1 MWSLPFARFTRPTS
15 STRLDANGNP
25 ALARRNVLM
34 APVASGGPRLLLRR
48 LREIMAE
55 QTSAQTRLDKLVT
68 LIATNMVAEVCSIY
82 LRRAGNSLELFATE
96 GLNRSAVHRTRLK
109 HGEGLVGLV
118 AETAEPV
125 NLSDAPA
132 DPHFSYRPETG
143 EDPYKSFL
151 GVPIVRGG
159 QVFGVL
165 TVQNRAAVL
174 YAEEEVE
181 ALQTVAMVLAEVVA
195 QGGLFDVAELDEPEL
210 RIDRP
215 LKFAGEGL
223 SEGVAV
229 GRVVLHE
236 PRVKVERMIADN
248 PAEELRRLEAALA
261 ELRESVDEMLESSE
275 LDLTGEGREVIEA
288 YRLFANDQGWRQRM
302 RDAVRTGLTAEAAV
316 ERVQDEMRVRVQR
329 LGDPILRERAHDLDD
344 LARRLLRH
352 LTGDESVVELPRDAI
367 VVARAIGPAELL
379 DYARDKLQ
387 ALVLEE
393 AASTSHVSIVA
404 RSLGLPL
411 VGSTQGIT
419 DASRASDQIVVDGE
433 TGEVHLRP
441 PVEIVSAFEAKRTL
455 REHRV
460 ARFAAIRDLP
470 AVTKDGVQI
479 RLMMNAG
486 LALDMPH
493 LAESGADGVGLFRTE
508 LQFMIGETMPR
519 LSDQIAFY
527 KQIMD
532 SAGEKPVIFRTLD
545 LGGDKV
551 LPYARWEREE
561 NPALGW
567 RAIRIALDRPALLRY
582 QVRALLAAAA
592 GRTLRI
598 LLPMVSEVAE
608 FNAAR
613 ALVDRE
619 TERAR
624 MLAQGQPR
632 QVLVGAMLEVPALA
646 FMLPQIMRSAD
657 FVSIGSNDLFSFV
670 FAVDR
675 TNPRVSRRY
684 DALNPAALT
693 LIRQIVQSAAAAH
706 GNVSLCGEMAGR
718 PLDAMALIGLG
729 LRTLSMQ
736 PANIGPIKMMIRS
749 LNLADVSQFV
759 DKLCGRTDHSLRTR
773 LSAFAA
779 ERGIVL
785 K

>member
-1 MWSLPFARFTRPTS
+1 
-15 STRLDANGNP
+15 
-25 ALARRNVLM
+25 
-34 APVASGGPRLLLRR
+34 
-48 LREIMAE
+48 
-55 QTSAQTRLDKLVT
+55 LVT
-68 LIATNMVAEVCSIY
+68 VIASNMVAEVCSIY
-82 LRRAGNSLELFATE
+82 LRRAGKVLELFATE
-96 GLNRSAVHRTRLK
+96 GLNRTAVHTTRLK
-109 HGEGLVGLV
+109 EGEGLVGLI
-118 AETAEPV
+118 AESAEAV

-165 TVQNRAAVL
+165 TVQNKAERI

-195 QGGLFDVAELDEPEL
+195 QGGFFNVAELDEPEL
-210 RIDRP
+210 RVDRP
-215 LKFAGEGL
+215 RKFSGDGL

-236 PRVKVERMIADN
+236 PRVRVERMIADN
-248 PAEELRRLEAALA
+248 PVAELKRLEEAIGS
-261 ELRESVDEMLESSE
+261 LRESVDEMLTSSE

-288 YRLFANDQGWRQRM
+288 YRLFAYDQGWRQRM

-316 ERVQDEMRVRVQR
+316 ERVQDETRLRVQR
-329 LGDPILRERAHDLDD
+329 LGDPILRERAHDFDD

-352 LTGDESVVELPRDAI
+352 LTGDDAAQRHLPQNAVLI
-367 VVARAIGPAELL
+367 ARGMGPAELL
-379 DYARDKLQ
+379 DYGRDKLVG
-387 ALVLEE
+387 LVLEE
-393 AASTSHVSIVA
+393 AASTSHVAIVA
-404 RSLGLPL
+404 RSMGLPL
-411 VGSTQGIT
+411 VASLEGIADNARGGDT
-419 DASRASDQIVVDGE
+419 IAVDGE

-441 PVEIVSAFEAKRTL
+441 ASEIVKAFENKREL
-455 REHRV
+455 RV
-460 ARFAAIRDLP
+460 QAQARFAAVRDLP
-470 AVTKDGVQI
+470 AVTRDGVPI

-486 LALDMPH
+486 LEFDMPQ
-493 LAESGADGVGLFRTE
+493 LAQSGADGIGLFRTE

-519 LSDQIAFY
+519 LADQSAFY
-527 KQIMD
+527 KKILD
-532 SAGEKPVIFRTLD
+532 AAGDKSVVFRTLD

-582 QVRALLAAAA
+582 QVRALLNASA

-598 LLPMVSEVAE
+598 LLPMVSDVDE
-608 FNAAR
+608 FNRGR
-613 ALVDRE
+613 ALIDRE
-619 TERAR
+619 LERAR
-624 MLAQGQPR
+624 LLNLVRPT

-646 FMLPQIMRSAD
+646 FMLPQLMRSAD
-657 FVSIGSNDLFSFV
+657 FVSIGSNDLLSLA

-675 TNPRVSRRY
+675 TNPRVSKRY
-684 DALNPAALT
+684 DNLNPASLT
-693 LIRQIVQSAAAAH
+693 LIRLIVQSAAENS
-706 GNVSLCGEMAGR
+706 GDLSLCGEMAGR
-718 PLDAMALIGLG
+718 PLDAMALLGLG

-736 PANIGPIKMMIRS
+736 PGQIGPIKMMIRS
-749 LNLADVSQFV
+749 LHLGEVSGFV
-759 DKLCGRTDHSLRTR
+759 DRLCGRTDHSLRTR

>member
-1 MWSLPFARFTRPTS
+1 
-15 STRLDANGNP
+15 
-25 ALARRNVLM
+25 M
-34 APVASGGPRLLLRR
+34 AVAAGGPRLLLRR

-68 LIATNMVAEVCSIY
+68 VIATNMVAEVCSIY
-82 LRRAGNSLELFATE
+82 LRRAGKALELFATE
-96 GLNRSAVHRTRLK
+96 GLNRAAVHNTRLK
-109 HGEGLVGLV
+109 EGEGLVGLV

-181 ALQTVAMVLAEVVA
+181 ALQTVSMVLAEVVA
-195 QGGLFDVAELDEPEL
+195 QGGLFNIAELDEPEL
-210 RIDRP
+210 RVDRP
-215 LKFAGEGL
+215 RVFHGEGL

-236 PRVKVERMIADN
+236 PRMLVERMIADN
-248 PAEELRRLEAALA
+248 PADELIRLENAISS
-261 ELRESVDEMLESSE
+261 LRESVDEMLDSRE

-288 YRLFANDQGWRQRM
+288 YRLFAHDQGWRQRM
-302 RDAVRTGLTAEAAV
+302 RDAIRTGLTAEAAV
-316 ERVQDEMRVRVQR
+316 ERVQDEMRVRVHR
-329 LGDPILRERAHDLDD
+329 LDDPVLRERLHDLDD

-352 LTGDESVVELPRDAI
+352 LIGESAAQELPLNAVI
-367 VVARAIGPAELL
+367 VARAMGPAELL
-379 DYARDKLQ
+379 DYGREKLVG
-387 ALVLEE
+387 LVLED
-393 AASTSHVSIVA
+393 AASTSHVAIVA
-404 RSLGLPL
+404 RSMGLPL
-411 VGSTQGIT
+411 IGSAEGIT
-419 DASRASDQIVVDGE
+419 DSARVGDAIVVDGE
-433 TGEVHLRP
+433 AGEAHLRP
-441 PVEIVSAFEAKRTL
+441 QAEIVAAFEAKRTL
-455 REHRV
+455 REHAQ
-460 ARFAAIRDLP
+460 ARFAALSDLP

-479 RLMMNAG
+479 KLMMNAG
-486 LALDMPH
+486 LQLDMPH
-493 LAESGADGVGLFRTE
+493 LEESGADGIGLFRTE

-519 LSDQIAFY
+519 LGDQAAFY
-527 KQIMD
+527 RNIIEA
-532 SAGEKPVIFRTLD
+532 AGDKPVVFRTLD

-582 QVRALLAAAA
+582 QVRALLMAAA

-598 LLPMVSEVAE
+598 LLPMVSNVDE
-608 FNAAR
+608 FNRAR
-613 ALVDRE
+613 AMVDRE
-619 TERAR
+619 IERAR
-624 MLAQGQPR
+624 LVGMDRPR
-632 QVLVGAMLEVPALA
+632 QVLVGAMLEVPSLA
-646 FMLPQIMRSAD
+646 FMLPQLMRNAD
-657 FVSIGSNDLFSFV
+657 FVSIGSNDLLSFA

-675 TNPRVSRRY
+675 TNPRVARRY
-684 DALNPAALT
+684 DNLNPAALT
-693 LIRQIVQSAAAAH
+693 LIRLIVNSSAEAH
-706 GNVSLCGEMAGR
+706 GELSLCGEMAGK
-718 PLDAMALIGLG
+718 PLDAMALLGLG

-749 LNLADVSQFV
+749 MSLSEVAPFV

-773 LSAFAA
+773 LTAFAA

>member
-1 MWSLPFARFTRPTS
+1 MSA
-15 STRLDANGNP
+15 G
-25 ALARRNVLM
+25 
-34 APVASGGPRLLLRR
+34 GGPRLLLRR

-55 QTSAQTRLDKLVT
+55 QTSAQMRLNKLVT
-68 LIATNMVAEVCSIY
+68 VIASNMVAEVCSIY
-82 LRRAGNSLELFATE
+82 LRRAGKVLELFATE
-96 GLNRSAVHRTRLK
+96 GLRPDAVHQTRLK
-109 HGEGLVGLV
+109 EGEGLVGLIS
-118 AETAEPV
+118 ETAEAV

-143 EDPYKSFL
+143 EDPFKSFL

-165 TVQNRAAVL
+165 TVQNKAERI

-195 QGGLFDVAELDEPEL
+195 QGGFFNVAELDEPEL

-215 LKFAGEGL
+215 RKFVGDGL

-248 PAEELRRLEAALA
+248 PVTELKRLEDAIAS
-261 ELRESVDEMLESSE
+261 LRESVDEMLASSE

-288 YRLFANDQGWRQRM
+288 YRLFAYDQGWRQRM

-316 ERVQDEMRVRVQR
+316 ERVQDETRLRVQR
-329 LGDPILRERAHDLDD
+329 LGDPILRERAHDFDD

-352 LTGDESVVELPRDAI
+352 LTGENVSDRSLPQNA
-367 VVARAIGPAELL
+367 VLVARGMGPAELL
-379 DYARDKLQ
+379 DYGREKLVG
-387 ALVLEE
+387 LILEE
-393 AASTSHVSIVA
+393 AAATSHVAIVA
-404 RSLGLPL
+404 RSMGLPMVASL
-411 VGSTQGIT
+411 EGIA
-419 DASRASDQIVVDGE
+419 DNARAGDTIAVDGE
-433 TGEVHLRP
+433 MGEVHLRP
-441 PVEIVSAFEAKRTL
+441 ASEIVKAFEDKRAL
-455 REHRV
+455 RV
-460 ARFAAIRDLP
+460 QAQARFAAVRDLP
-470 AVTKDGVQI
+470 AVTRDGVSV

-486 LALDMPH
+486 LEFDMPQ
-493 LAESGADGVGLFRTE
+493 LAQSGADGIGLFRTE

-519 LSDQIAFY
+519 LADQSAFY
-527 KQIMD
+527 KTILD
-532 SAGEKPVIFRTLD
+532 AAGDKPVVFRTLD

-582 QVRALLAAAA
+582 QVRALLTAST

-598 LLPMVSEVAE
+598 LLPMVSDVDE
-608 FNAAR
+608 FNRAR
-613 ALVDRE
+613 ALIDRE
-619 TERAR
+619 LERAR
-624 MLAQGQPR
+624 LLHLGRPT

-646 FMLPQIMRSAD
+646 FMLPQLMRSAD
-657 FVSIGSNDLFSFV
+657 FVSIGSNDLLSLA

-675 TNPRVSRRY
+675 TNPRVSKRY
-684 DALNPAALT
+684 DNLNPASLT
-693 LIRQIVQSAAAAH
+693 LIRLIVNSAAENS
-706 GNVSLCGEMAGR
+706 GDLSLCGEMAGR
-718 PLDAMALIGLG
+718 PLDAMALLGLG
-729 LRTLSMQ
+729 IRTLSMQ
-736 PANIGPIKMMIRS
+736 PGQIGPIKMMIRS
-749 LNLADVSQFV
+749 LHLGEVSAFV
-759 DKLCGRTDHSLRTR
+759 DRLCGRTDHSLRTR

>member
-1 MWSLPFARFTRPTS
+1 MPT
-15 STRLDANGNP
+15 A
-25 ALARRNVLM
+25 
-34 APVASGGPRLLLRR
+34 GGPRVLLRR

-55 QTSAQTRLDKLVT
+55 QTSAQMRLDKLVT
-68 LIATNMVAEVCSIY
+68 VIASNMVAEVCSIY
-82 LRRAGNSLELFATE
+82 LRRAGKLLELYATE
-96 GLNRSAVHRTRLK
+96 GLNRSAVHNTRLK
-109 HGEGLVGLV
+109 EGEGLVGLV
-118 AETAEPV
+118 SETAEAV

-143 EDPYKSFL
+143 EDPFKAFL

-165 TVQNRAAVL
+165 TVQNKAERV

-195 QGGLFDVAELDEPEL
+195 QGGFFNIAELDEPEL

-215 LKFAGEGL
+215 RKFMGEGL
-223 SEGVAV
+223 SEGVAS

-248 PAEELRRLEAALA
+248 PVEELKRLEEAIGG
-261 ELRESVDEMLESSE
+261 LRESVDQMLMSSE

-288 YRLFANDQGWRQRM
+288 YRLFAYDQGWRQRM

-316 ERVQDEMRVRVQR
+316 ERVQDETRLRVQR
-329 LGDPILRERAHDLDD
+329 LGDPILRERAHDFDD

-352 LTGDESVVELPRDAI
+352 LTGESGHQVLPHDSI
-367 VVARAIGPAELL
+367 LVARNMGPAELL
-379 DYARDKLQ
+379 DYGREKLL
-387 ALVLEE
+387 ALALED
-393 AASTSHVSIVA
+393 AAATSHVAIVA
-404 RSLGLPL
+404 RSMGLPMVSGL
-411 VGSTQGIT
+411 EGISDNARGG
-419 DASRASDQIVVDGE
+419 DAIAVDGE

-441 PVEIVSAFEAKRTL
+441 QTEILNAFEEKRAL
-455 REHRV
+455 RQKAQ
-460 ARFAAIRDLP
+460 ARFAAIRELP
-470 AVTKDGVQI
+470 AITKDGVPI

-486 LALDMPH
+486 LEFDMPH
-493 LAESGADGVGLFRTE
+493 LAESGADGIGLFRTE
-508 LQFMIGETMPR
+508 LQFMLGETMPR
-519 LSDQIAFY
+519 LADQTQFY
-527 KQIMD
+527 KSIFD
-532 SAGEKPVIFRTLD
+532 AAGDKPVVFRTLV
-545 LGGDKV
+545 LGGDKM

-582 QVRALLAAAA
+582 QVRALLVAAQ

-598 LLPMVSEVAE
+598 LLPMVSDVDE
-608 FNAAR
+608 FNRGR
-613 ALVDRE
+613 ALIDRE
-619 TERAR
+619 LERAR
-624 MLAQGQPR
+624 LLHQTRPT

-646 FMLPQIMRSAD
+646 FMLPQLMRSAD
-657 FVSIGSNDLFSFV
+657 FVSIGSNDLLSLA

-675 TNPRVSRRY
+675 TNPRVAKRY
-684 DALNPAALT
+684 DSLNPASLT
-693 LIRQIVQSAAAAH
+693 LIRLIVQSAAENS
-706 GNVSLCGEMAGR
+706 GDLSLCGEMAGR
-718 PLDAMALIGLG
+718 PLDAMALLGLG

-736 PANIGPIKMMIRS
+736 PGQIGPIKMMIRS
-749 LNLADVSQFV
+749 LNLGEVSDFV
-759 DKLCGRTDHSLRTR
+759 DRLCGRTDHSLRTR
-773 LSAFAA
+773 LAAFAA